1 MPSSTGGSG
10 LRVIDLSTGLDL
22 RQVDELLASE
32 DVAQSVDA
40 AVAAILKEVRMHGD
54 AAVCEYTKR
63 FDGFDL
69 TPELM
74 RVPIQTIE
82 TYAADA
88 DDELVDILR
97 QAARNVRDF
106 HEQQTEESW
115 EYYAGEG
122 IRLGVRRTSIPSAGI
137 YIPGGKAAYPSS
149 VLMNAIPAQV
159 AGVPRIVVVTPPRS
173 LEENPLVAAA
183 LKLLGLTEVYRIG
196 GAQSIGALA
205 YGTETIA
212 AVQKIV
218 GPGNQ
223 YVQAAKRQ
231 VYGAVDIDMVAG
243 PSEVAIVADE
253 TCDPGWIAAD
263 LLAQAEHDEMAGVW
277 LITWSPEVAAAVFD
291 EVQAQLEVLDR
302 SAIARTA
309 IINKGITF
317 IVSDEDAAIDLVNH
331 IAPEHVE
338 VLMAEPE
345 NVSDRI
351 ENAGAVFIGRYAPTV
366 VGDYFAGPSHVL
378 PTGRTARFF
387 SPLGVPDFVKRTSI
401 IRYSGRG
408 IERFGEMI
416 EKFAIAEGL
425 TGHARSITIRRH
437 KA

>member
-1 MPSSTGGSG
+1 MRLIDFTGG
-10 LRVIDLSTGLDL
+10 LNLHE
-22 RQVDELLASE
+22 VDALLAVDDGE
-32 DVAQSVDA
+32 QSVDV
-40 AVAAILKEVRMHGD
+40 AVGKILAEVRRRGD
-54 AAVCEYTKR
+54 AAVCEYTRR

-69 TPELM
+69 TPESM
-74 RVPIQTIE
+74 RVPAEDIDSH
-82 TYAADA
+82 AAGA
-88 DDELVDILR
+88 DDELVEILR
-97 QAARNVRDF
+97 HAAKNIREF
-106 HEQQTEESW
+106 HEQQLGESW
-115 EYYAGEG
+115 EFYAGDG
-122 IRLGVRRTSIPSAGI
+122 VRLGVRQTAIGSAGI

-159 AGVPRIVVVTPPRS
+159 AGVKRIVVVTPPRS

-183 LKLLGLTEVYRIG
+183 LKLLGLKDVYRVG

-205 YGTETIA
+205 YGTATIPK
-212 AVQKIV
+212 VQKVV

-223 YVQAAKRQ
+223 YVQSAKRQ
-231 VYGAVDIDMVAG
+231 VYGTVDIDMVAG

-253 TCDPGWIAAD
+253 TCDPSWIAAD

-277 LITWSPEVAAAVFD
+277 LITWLRGVADAVFD
-291 EVQAQLEVLDR
+291 EVQRQLELLDR
-302 SAIARTA
+302 RDIARESVA
-309 IINKGITF
+309 HKGIAF
-317 IVSDEDAAIDLVNH
+317 IVANPHAAVDLVNH
-331 IAPEHVE
+331 IAPEHVQ

-345 NVSDRI
+345 QVSDKI

-378 PTGRTARFF
+378 PTNRTARFF
-387 SPLGVPDFVKRTSI
+387 SPLGVPDFLKRTSV
-401 IRYSGRG
+401 IRYSGRA
-408 IERFGEMI
+408 IARFGEMI

>member
-1 MPSSTGGSG
+1 V
-10 LRVIDLSTGLDL
+10 RVIDLSTGLDL
-22 RQVDELLASE
+22 RQVDELLAGE
-32 DVAQSVDA
+32 EVEQSVDT

-54 AAVCEYTKR
+54 SAVCEYTKR

-74 RVPIQTIE
+74 RVPLQTIE

-97 QAARNVRDF
+97 HAAKNVRDF
-106 HEQQTEESW
+106 HEQQAEESW
-115 EYYAGEG
+115 EYYAGDG
-122 IRLGVRRTSIPSAGI
+122 IRLGVRRTAIPSAGV

-196 GAQSIGALA
+196 GAQSIAALA
-205 YGTETIA
+205 YGTETIP

-223 YVQAAKRQ
+223 YVQSAKRQ

-253 TCDPGWIAAD
+253 TCDPGWVAAD

-309 IINKGITF
+309 IVNKGITF
-317 IVSDEDAAIDLVNH
+317 IVPDEDAAIDLVNH

-345 NVSDRI
+345 NVSDKI

-378 PTGRTARFF
+378 PTGRTAKFF

>member
-1 MPSSTGGSG
+1 M
-10 LRVIDLSTGLDL
+10 RIVDLTARLDL
-22 RQVDELLASE
+22 RKVDELLAAE
-32 DVAQSVDA
+32 DVEQNVEK
-40 AVAAILKEVRMHGD
+40 AVSEILRDVRQRGD
-54 AAVCEYTKR
+54 EAVCDYTRR
-63 FDGFDL
+63 FDEFDL

-74 RVPIQTIE
+74 RVSIE
-82 TYAADA
+82 DIHHYAAGA
-88 DDELVDILR
+88 DDELVRIL
-97 QAARNVRDF
+97 QKAADNIREF
-106 HEQQTEESW
+106 HQQQTEESL
-115 EYYAGEG
+115 EYYAGDG
-122 IRLGVRRTSIPSAGI
+122 IRLGLRRTPIETAGI

-159 AGVPRIVVVTPPRS
+159 AGVERIVVVTPPRS

-183 LKLLGLTEVYRIG
+183 LNLLGLAEVYRIG

-205 YGTETIA
+205 YGTATIPR
-212 AVQKIV
+212 VRKIV
-218 GPGNQ
+218 GPGNS
-223 YVQAAKRQ
+223 YVQSAKRQ

-253 TCDPGWIAAD
+253 TCDPAWIAAD
-263 LLAQAEHDEMAGVW
+263 LLAQAEHDEMAGAW
-277 LITWSPEVAAAVFD
+277 LICWSREVAAAVFD
-291 EVQAQLEVLDR
+291 EVRAQLEMLDR
-302 SAIARTA
+302 SAIARVA
-309 IINKGITF
+309 IVNKGITF
-317 IVSDEDAAIDLVNH
+317 IVAGEDSAIDLVNH

-345 NVSDRI
+345 HVSDNI
-351 ENAGAVFIGRYAPTV
+351 KNAGAVFIGRYAPTV

-378 PTGRTARFF
+378 PTNRTARFF
-387 SPLGVPDFVKRTSI
+387 SPLGVPDFLKRTSV
-401 IRYSGRG
+401 IRYSGRA